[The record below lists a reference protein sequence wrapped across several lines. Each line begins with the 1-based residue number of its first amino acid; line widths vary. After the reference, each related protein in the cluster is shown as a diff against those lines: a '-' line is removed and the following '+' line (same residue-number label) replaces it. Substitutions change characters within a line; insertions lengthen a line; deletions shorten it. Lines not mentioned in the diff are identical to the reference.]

1 MMGKT
6 YIHDSDF
13 EEVFDTPHYFFFEKN
28 EEKRKKIDKFKEASL
43 QTSLSNDINAD
54 RRMVMAKSELLRTEL
69 IEFKREEEVQRQ
81 K

>member
-1 MMGKT
+1 MMGRT
-6 YIHDSDF
+6 YIHASDF

-28 EEKRKKIDKFKEASL
+28 EEKEKKINKFKEASL